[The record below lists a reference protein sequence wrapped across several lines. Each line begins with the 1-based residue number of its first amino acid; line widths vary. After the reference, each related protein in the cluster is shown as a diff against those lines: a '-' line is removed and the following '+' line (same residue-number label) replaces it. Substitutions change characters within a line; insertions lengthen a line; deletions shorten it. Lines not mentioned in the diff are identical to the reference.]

1 VLEDAVV
8 AAIRER
14 TRRGWSIRAIAKEF
28 GVHRETVRRYL
39 RQGPT
44 RVVQTRPRARCLN
57 IALREHGREFFVA
70 SAHHNAVRVLEE
82 LKKLG
87 AAASI
92 ATVRRAV
99 RDLRRARVRLETAPP
114 ESLQAS
120 SSPSA
125 PTAEEIERDLGLA
138 RRFARA
144 YERDDPD
151 ELESELMAVL
161 AKLEVHRHD
170 SRTWEARVVKAFKNR
185 CLNWRRDRSRH
196 NQILE
201 RLDQTSGTD
210 DDAPP
215 LADLLP
221 GAGDDVASRLA
232 ERLARQ
238 ELDSWHRKVLDALIL
253 THGVRAEA
261 ARLLG
266 VSRGTIQNALPR
278 INAVLAKHG
287 FRFKC

>member
-14 TRRGWSIRAIAKEF
+14 ARRGWSIRAIAKGL
-28 GVHRETVRRYL
+28 GVHRETVRHYL

-44 RVVQTRPRARCLN
+44 RFAQTRPRARRLN
-57 IALREHGREFFVA
+57 TALREQARQFFVA
-70 SAHHNAVRVLEE
+70 SAPQNAVRVLEE

-87 AAASI
+87 VAASI

-99 RDLRRARVRLETAPP
+99 HDLRRARVGFETTPP

-120 SSPSA
+120 SSPRA
-125 PTAEEIERDLGLA
+125 PTAEEVERDLELA

-170 SRTWEARVVKAFKNR
+170 SRTWEARVIRAFKNR
-185 CLNWRRDRSRH
+185 CLNWRRDQSRH
-196 NQILE
+196 DQKLE

-210 DDAPP
+210 DDAPLVDIVP
-215 LADLLP
+215 GASDLAD
-221 GAGDDVASRLA
+221 SRLA

-238 ELDSWHRKVLDALIL
+238 ELNPWHRKVLDALIV
-253 THGVRAEA
+253 THGGRADA